1 MGIMDSFYILFEAD
15 AKSLNKGL
23 DESDKK
29 TEDLTKKLSTAD
41 KMAGTV
47 GNSFKDLI
55 VTAGGAMLAIASFS
69 AIQSSIA
76 STIEYGARLGD
87 LNNILDISVEDLDAW
102 GKAVQLNG
110 GVTEEFFGT
119 LNTMSADLAMISTKG
134 TSRMLPFWKE
144 LGIQLKDVHGNMRPV
159 MELLPELADKFE
171 KMSKQESLGMGK
183 KLGLD
188 QGTIAMLQQ
197 GRRYVEDQINQ
208 MKEMG
213 VLTKDQ
219 TDALGELDDA
229 IDKGKFHMQSWG
241 ATILTKIMP
250 TIKQMMELWDQF
262 SGFMSQHKNLVNGA
276 LIAISGVLTGFLV
289 KALRAVK
296 VEAIL
301 AFLPFLLMA
310 SAIGAVIAIFALLY
324 EDIQAFRAG
333 NASLIG
339 DIMRDYPWIADLV
352 SGIADA
358 FSTLW
363 DVAKEVMGLLGDVFS
378 LAINKASEL
387 WNQFIEG
394 NSWIQKL
401 IDLADILGGAFGAA
415 FDIILKAFQN
425 TFGEVMSG
433 IDDMIDTVKD
443 IGKTMGIDLS
453 LEGVKNARTV
463 VQAANANPLNATNS
477 ATIANSRVATN
488 NVTVG
493 KVEVHTKATDS
504 DGIAKAVGADLH
516 AHIKKGAAQYDDGIR
531 I

>member
-1 MGIMDSFYILFEAD
+1 MDSFFIMFEAD
-15 AKSLNKGL
+15 AKNLNKGL

-29 TEDLTKKLSTAD
+29 TEDLTKKLSVAD

-87 LNNILDISVEDLDAW
+87 LNNILDISIEDLDAW

-119 LNTMSADLAMISTKG
+119 LNTMSADLAMIATKG

-144 LGIQLKDVHGNMRPV
+144 LNIQLKDAHGNMRPV

-171 KMSKQESLGMGK
+171 KMGKQESLGMGR

-188 QGTIAMLQQ
+188 QGTITMLQQ
-197 GRRYVEDQINQ
+197 GRRYVEDQIKQ

-213 VLTKDQ
+213 VLTKEQ

-229 IDKGKFHMQSWG
+229 IDKGKFRMQSWG
-241 ATILTKIMP
+241 ATILTKVMP
-250 TIKQMMELWDQF
+250 TIKMMMDGWDKF
-262 SGFMSQHKNLVNGA
+262 SGYMDQHKDLVKGA
-276 LIAISGVLTGFLV
+276 IIAMGVAISIWLIPPLLT
-289 KALRAVK
+289 AA
-296 VEAIL
+296 
-301 AFLPFLLMA
+301 A
-310 SAIGAVIAIFALLY
+310 SAIAAMAPFILMGAAIAAVVAIFAILY

-352 SGIADA
+352 QGIADA

-363 DVAKEVMGLLGDVFS
+363 SVAKEVMGLLGDVFS

-394 NSWIQKL
+394 NGWIQKL
-401 IDLADILGGAFGAA
+401 IDLADILCGAFSAA

-433 IDDMIDTVKD
+433 IDGMIDTVKD

-504 DGIAKAVGADLH
+504 DGIAKAVGNDLH
-516 AHIKKGAAQYDDGIR
+516 AHIKKAAANYDDGIK